1 MKATSTMERMKMLTR
16 VKSWLKCSMMRKEVQ
31 LEKCKFRMRKKI
43 LVKMKKA
50 LRNNKFSEVD
60 KTSKM
65 RNRMM
70 KNTKWVRKKM
80 EIKISWIQKWLSS

>member
-1 MKATSTMERMKMLTR
+1 
-16 VKSWLKCSMMRKEVQ
+16 
-31 LEKCKFRMRKKI
+31 MRKKI

-65 RNRMM
+65 RNKTM